1 MDLNKSLIVMLLL
14 LLLLLLADSCVAW
27 RIHNFADSSEIN
39 VEKKPVSTAAKMI
52 EDTSS
57 VTKKHKCFSR

>member
-1 MDLNKSLIVMLLL
+1 MDLNKSLIVMLL

-27 RIHNFADSSEIN
+27 RIHNFSDSSEIN
-39 VEKKPVSTAAKMI
+39 VEKKPVSAAAKMI